1 MTFVTWCVILLET
14 AIRRSHE
21 MSIVVDHIHPFIT
34 SVYPSTV
41 RSNAVMQA
49 RAHQLSQS
57 MFKVT
62 YITFF
67 HHSDAQF
74 KL

>member
-21 MSIVVDHIHPFIT
+21 MSIVVDHIHPFNT

-41 RSNAVMQA
+41 RSDAVMQA
-49 RAHQLSQS
+49 RSHKLSHA
-57 MFKVT
+57 KV
-62 YITFF
+62 
-67 HHSDAQF
+67 
-74 KL
+74 